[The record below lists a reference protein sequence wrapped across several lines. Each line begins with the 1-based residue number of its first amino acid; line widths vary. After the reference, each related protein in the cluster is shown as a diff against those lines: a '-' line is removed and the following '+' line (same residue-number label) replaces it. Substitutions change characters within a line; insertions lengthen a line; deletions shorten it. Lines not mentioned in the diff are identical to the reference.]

1 MGLTI
6 EIKTTGVDTSG
17 MDAMPWNVDVNLMVR
32 QLALELY
39 SRPEAA
45 CREAASNAIDSG
57 TKRIE
62 FVMRDGEFSMEDWGT
77 GVNRAESLAGI
88 ALEEK
93 KGLAN
98 IGEKGIGRLALLRL
112 GQQVEFLSNNNEIG
126 IRVIYELDHPP
137 LKQTMRFDRF
147 LPHQGTKVI
156 VHNVDPEFLPKQKEL
171 LSYLGKTFAPLILWQ
186 LIITVNGTRVILPEK
201 FIAKEDHILTMPNGT
216 QIRGGLIPE
225 KKSDGRIDIYRHR
238 VLVKE
243 KQFIALNQVR
253 GWVNY
258 DELTPRTDRDDLVED
273 KKYHLFMDYFTNHIK
288 RHFAKIEES
297 DSDASTKQ
305 MKNKIRDLF
314 KRFLKN
320 VDKILPP
327 ITGQKGQL
335 LSDVWLQG
343 GGIEGGKGG
352 DSGKDIPGFE
362 VSGNSGPHQLDGPDT
377 NKINSTTSSDGDKP
391 ILKGR
396 VPKQNKNER
405 GPNDPIIVEHKGDV
419 DGWPVSVLFGKR
431 PIIILNKSNPIT
443 KICLGEKA
451 VLGSKLFRLIPFLAR
466 AFHDSVRKDVAEPTP
481 DQYMR
486 EVYRTT
492 IWLYENSGLV

>member
-1 MGLTI
+1 M
-6 EIKTTGVDTSG
+6 TTELKRNVDTSG
-17 MDAMPWNVDVNLMVR
+17 MDTMPWNVDVNLMVR

-45 CREAASNAIDSG
+45 CREAASNAYDSG

-62 FVMRDGEFSMEDWGT
+62 FIMREGEFSMEDWGS

-93 KGLAN
+93 KGLSN

-112 GQQVEFLSNNNEIG
+112 GKQVEFLSNNNEIG

-137 LKQTMRFDRF
+137 LKQTMRYDRF

-156 VHNVDPEFLPKQKEL
+156 VHNVDSEILPTQREL
-171 LSYLGKTFAPLILWQ
+171 LNYLGKTFAPLILWG
-186 LIITVNGTRVILPEK
+186 LVITVNGTRVILPEK
-201 FIAKEDHILTMPNGT
+201 FIGKEEHIFTMPDKT
-216 QIRGGLIPE
+216 EIHGGLISE
-225 KKSDGRIDIYRHR
+225 KKSDGKLDIYRR
-238 VLVKE
+238 GVLIKE
-243 KQFIALNQVR
+243 KQFVSFNQVR

-258 DELTPRTDRDDLVED
+258 NELTPRTDRDGVVED
-273 KKYHLFMDYFTNHIK
+273 KKFRLFMDYLTSLV
-288 RHFAKIEES
+288 RRRFAKIEDS
-297 DSDASTKQ
+297 DSDASTQQ

-314 KRFLKN
+314 KRFWQN
-320 VDKILPP
+320 ADKILPP

-352 DSGKDIPGFE
+352 DSGKNIPGFE
-362 VSGNSGPHQLDGPDT
+362 VSGDSGPHQLDGPNT
-377 NKINSTTSSDGDKP
+377 NKINSSTSSNGNKP

-405 GPNDPIIVEHKGDV
+405 GPNEPIIVEHKGDP
-419 DGWPVSVLFGKR
+419 DGWPVSVLLGKR
-431 PIIILNKSNPIT
+431 PIIILNKSHAIT
-443 KICLGEKA
+443 KVCLGEKA
-451 VLGSKLFRLIPFLAR
+451 ILGSKLFRLIPFLAR
-466 AFHDSVRKDVAEPTP
+466 AFHDSVRKNQGAEPTP

-492 IWLYENSGLV
+492 IWLYDNSGLV